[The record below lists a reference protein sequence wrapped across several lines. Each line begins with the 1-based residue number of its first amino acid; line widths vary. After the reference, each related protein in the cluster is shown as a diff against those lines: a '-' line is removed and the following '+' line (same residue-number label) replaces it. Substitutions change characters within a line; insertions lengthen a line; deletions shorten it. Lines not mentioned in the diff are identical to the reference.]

1 MTLQAILTLAMAVFA
16 LAIKPGAG
24 MMTVMS
30 RSLSQGL
37 EACLTF
43 ILGICIV
50 SIFFLLIVVF
60 GFKYISVDMVFISIL
75 VKSLAAVYLI
85 WLGIK
90 GLQEDNSGLS
100 IEEVEARNFFDNLM
114 ASIVLTL
121 SNPLAILFYAGIIPT
136 ILDVQNITGQ
146 EVFVAS
152 LVIIIVESV
161 VALAYSAPL
170 IYWRSKVNMQ
180 WLNRMR
186 LFSSYVIIVV
196 GLYIGYTAIPAK
208 ELLAVF

>member
-37 EACLTF
+37 GACLTF

-75 VKSLAAVYLI
+75 VKSIAAVYLI

-90 GLQEDNSGLS
+90 GLQEDNSALS
-100 IEEVEARNFFDNLM
+100 IDEVEARNFFD
-114 ASIVLTL
+114 
-121 SNPLAILFYAGIIPT
+121 
-136 ILDVQNITGQ
+136 Q
-146 EVFVAS
+146 
-152 LVIIIVESV
+152 
-161 VALAYSAPL
+161 
-170 IYWRSKVNMQ
+170 
-180 WLNRMR
+180 
-186 LFSSYVIIVV
+186 
-196 GLYIGYTAIPAK
+196 
-208 ELLAVF
+208 